1 MNPTYYFK
9 GFFFGFCFRIWSPW
23 CSRFQLIRSS
33 SWWLIISNMWVIW
46 TEKVSFPCYLSVRE
60 NYDFFIIFFIV
71 SITMQNYIPVVILT
85 KSINDALPIVCKYD
99 IYNVTNLITFKNL
112 YALLIIM
119 QLLQKDNQ
127 KCYFNILL
135 SRGRYHN
142 NLMHF

>member
-1 MNPTYYFK
+1 MMFQVSADKKFILMAYNIQHVSNMNRKNIKSHFHVTCQLEKTMISLLFSLLFP
-9 GFFFGFCFRIWSPW
+9 SP
-23 CSRFQLIRSS
+23 CR
-33 SWWLIISNMWVIW
+33 IISQLWFWQNPLMMHCLLYVNM
-46 TEKVSFPCYLSVRE
+46 
-60 NYDFFIIFFIV
+60 
-71 SITMQNYIPVVILT
+71 
-85 KSINDALPIVCKYD
+85 
-99 IYNVTNLITFKNL
+99 IYNVTNLITIKNL